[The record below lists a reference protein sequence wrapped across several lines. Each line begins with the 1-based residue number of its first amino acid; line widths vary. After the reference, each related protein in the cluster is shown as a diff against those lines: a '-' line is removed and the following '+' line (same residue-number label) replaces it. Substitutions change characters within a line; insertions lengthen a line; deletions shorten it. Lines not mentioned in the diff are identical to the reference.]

1 MIVGMGQYDVSWL
14 SSSFSTELNIIT
26 FILVN
31 VLTSRFSVRLKR
43 YNQTS
48 READNVDK
56 IVGRPVG
63 KIIARTKES
72 VEERTEKI
80 AEDEKSVDVARVLSP
95 AQIEEFQERGVLV
108 IKNFLSCEEVTAA
121 RRGE

>member
-1 MIVGMGQYDVSWL
+1 MIVGMGQYEVSWL
-14 SSSFSTELNIIT
+14 SSSFSTKLNIIT

-72 VEERTEKI
+72 VEETTEKI
-80 AEDEKSVDVARVLSP
+80 ADDEKSIDVTRVLSP
-95 AQIEEFQERGVLV
+95 AQIEEFQQRGVLV